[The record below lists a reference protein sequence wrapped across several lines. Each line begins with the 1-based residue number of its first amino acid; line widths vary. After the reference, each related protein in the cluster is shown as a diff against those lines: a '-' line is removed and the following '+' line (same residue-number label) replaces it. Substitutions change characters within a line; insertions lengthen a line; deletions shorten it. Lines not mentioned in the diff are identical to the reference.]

1 MDYREE
7 FYSFLKSEK
16 KLKENSIASYRHDV
30 EAFLAEAGHESEVT
44 ATAVMAYILK
54 LQKQNRKSS
63 TITRS
68 LISLRAYFN
77 FLYANDY
84 IRENPMRRI
93 SLPKSV
99 PHPPSILSVEEI
111 DLLLSQPDITTQ
123 KGIRDRALLE
133 FLYSGGMRVSEM
145 IRVKLTDVHFDLG
158 YVECIGENG
167 RSRAIPLG
175 KACTAYL
182 KEYIERVRCYIA
194 KGMDTDV
201 LFVNMRGEP
210 MSRQGCFK
218 IIRDYKE
225 KAGILKEVNPHTLR
239 HSFAAHLVAN
249 GADLKSVSMMLGH
262 SDISS
267 AQIYLQFA
275 QSKIKDTYE
284 KAHPHA

>member
-7 FYSFLKSEK
+7 FYSFLKEEK
-16 KLKENSIASYRHDV
+16 KLKENSISSYRHDV
-30 EAFLAEAGHESEVT
+30 EAFLAETGDEASVT
-44 ATAVMAYILK
+44 TTAVMAYIWK
-54 LQKQNRKSS
+54 LQKENRKSS
-63 TITRS
+63 TITRN
-68 LISLRAYFN
+68 LISLRSFFT
-77 FLYANDY
+77 FLYVNDY
-84 IRENPMRRI
+84 IKENPMRRI
-93 SLPKSV
+93 TLPKNEPHTPSV
-99 PHPPSILSVEEI
+99 LSVEEI
-111 DLLLSQPDITTQ
+111 DLLLSQPDCSTQ

-145 IRVKLTDVHFDLG
+145 IRVKLTDIHFDLG

-167 RSRAIPLG
+167 HARAIPLG
-175 KACTAYL
+175 KTCAEYL
-182 KEYIERVRCYIA
+182 KEYIEKARNYII
-194 KGMDTDV
+194 KGNETDV
-201 LFVNMRGEP
+201 LFVNMRGEA

-225 KAGILKEVNPHTLR
+225 KSGISKEVNPHTLR

-275 QSKIKDTYE
+275 QNKLKDTYE